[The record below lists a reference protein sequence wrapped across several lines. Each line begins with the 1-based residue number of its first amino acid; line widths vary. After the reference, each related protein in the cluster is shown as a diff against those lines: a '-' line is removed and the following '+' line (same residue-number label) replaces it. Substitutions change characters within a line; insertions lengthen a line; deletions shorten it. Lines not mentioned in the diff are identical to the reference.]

1 MEKRIKICWVAG
13 LVGVSLL
20 FVSACNEE
28 PSPTPKLTNPPQV
41 ISKPIAQSKP
51 SVPQTNVAGDAEKK
65 QAPLPDLKSVQ
76 ESIHDEPIG
85 DHSDGD
91 SGLQKGGIFQAM
103 AKYDSNGRVDPFVPL
118 IAEKNT
124 SGGGESSEGAK
135 PKRTLTPLEKLA
147 LSQVKLVAIVEM
159 QNRTIAMVEE
169 ATGKGY
175 EVAVG
180 TYIGPN
186 GGRVT
191 AITQDGIEIE
201 ENVKD
206 FQGKE
211 RKRYEEITF
220 HKSEDGE

>member
-1 MEKRIKICWVAG
+1 MEKRIKICWATGLGVA
-13 LVGVSLL
+13 LL
-20 FVSACNEE
+20 MVSACNEE
-28 PSPTPKLTNPPQV
+28 QAPTPKLTKPPQV
-41 ISKPIAQSKP
+41 ISKPIAKSKP
-51 SVPQTNVAGDAEKK
+51 PVTQTVVSEDGGKK
-65 QAPLPDLKSVQ
+65 QAPIPDM
-76 ESIHDEPIG
+76 ESAQDLVHDKPIG
-85 DHSDGD
+85 DLNDGD
-91 SGLQKGGIFQAM
+91 SGLQKVGIFKEM
-103 AKYDSNGRVDPFVPL
+103 AKYDTKGRVDPFVPL
-118 IAEKNT
+118 IAEENA
-124 SGGGESSEGAK
+124 SGGGGASRDAK

-147 LSQVKLVAIVEM
+147 LSQVKLVAVVEM

-175 EVAVG
+175 EVVVG

-191 AITQDGIEIE
+191 AITQDGIKIE

-211 RKRYEEITF
+211 RKRYEEIKF